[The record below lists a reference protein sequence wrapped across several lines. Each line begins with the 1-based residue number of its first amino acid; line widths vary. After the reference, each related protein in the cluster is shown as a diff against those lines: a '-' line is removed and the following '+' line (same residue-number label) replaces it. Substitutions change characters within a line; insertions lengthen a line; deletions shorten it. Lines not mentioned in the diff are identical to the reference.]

1 MAEGRCREHWNHTS
15 AILAML
21 ANVNRDPKKS
31 RVFKPDDFNPY
42 VGTKAVRLNKK
53 DAFKLLKNWFV
64 NPQRKETV
72 R

>member
-31 RVFKPDDFNPY
+31 RAFKPDDFNPY
-42 VGTKAVRLNKK
+42 VNEKVARLSKK
-53 DAFKLLKNWFV
+53 EGFKLLKDLFV
-64 NPQRKETV
+64 NPQRKEMV